1 MRVILGGFVLGAP
14 HPGDGDMA
22 EKRPP
27 VFWGRGAEDR
37 VIGVPAIDR
46 TADFLPGHSALVER
60 IYPGLAPGISKSEL
74 DDVSA
79 FIAAQL
85 AGDS

>member
-1 MRVILGGFVLGAP
+1 
-14 HPGDGDMA
+14 
-22 EKRPP
+22 
-27 VFWGRGAEDR
+27 

-46 TADFLPGHSALVER
+46 TADFLPGHSTLVER
-60 IYPGLAPGISKSEL
+60 IYPGLAHGISKSEL